1 MSIIKKII
9 EIVDKKTLKSSIF
22 LFFLMLVTMVL
33 ETLGVGLVIPVVTIL
48 FDDGISE
55 KIPFF
60 QDIIRILNYPSHLAL
75 IAYSMGMLITV
86 YFLKSSF
93 VAFFNWRQ
101 ANFILDTQVSI
112 SEKLFSGYMNQS
124 YSFHLRRN
132 SASLIRNIVT
142 EVNSL
147 ISCFTAII
155 ILVTEILVFIGISI
169 LLLSY
174 EFMGSLIVILLFS
187 TLLFLFYYFTKNMVL
202 RWGKLRQE
210 YDEKKIQSIQEGLGS
225 IKEAKIYKLEKYF
238 INTFETNVFV
248 SSEMGKKIS
257 FLTSL
262 PRLWLELLIIICM
275 SSLVIYL
282 VYLEIPNT
290 QILTTLGLFAVA
302 AFRLLPSFNKILSS
316 VQLLR
321 YNLPVVNLIH
331 SEVLLSKNVN
341 SFLKVSEFD
350 FQDKISI
357 KNLSFAY
364 DGTEVS
370 ILKNISLEIK
380 KGKKI
385 GFVGSTGAGK
395 TTLIDSILGLIEP
408 LSGEILVDKKNIQ
421 NNIHGWQKNI
431 GYVPQN
437 IYLSD
442 SSLKKNIAFGIADK
456 DIDDLKILTSI
467 KNAQLEKFVNDLP
480 DGIDTFVGERGV
492 RISGGQ
498 KQRIG
503 IARALYNN
511 PSVIVLDEATSA
523 LDGKVEF
530 DIMGIINSLDDK
542 TILIIAHRLSTLDQC
557 DKIYEIKDGLIFEK
571 H

>member
-282 VYLEIPNT
+282 VYLEISNT

>member
-187 TLLFLFYYFTKNMVL
+187 TLLFFFYYFTKNMVL

-262 PRLWLELLIIICM
+262 PRLWLEILIIICM

>member
-1 MSIIKKII
+1 MPIVKKII
-9 EIVDKKTLKSSIF
+9 EIIDKKTLKSSIF
-22 LFFLMLVTMVL
+22 LFFLMLITMVL
-33 ETLGVGLVIPVVTIL
+33 ETLGVGLVIPVITIL
-48 FDDGISE
+48 FDDGISD

-60 QDIIRILNYPSHLAL
+60 QEIIITLNYPSQLML
-75 IAYSMGMLITV
+75 IVYSMVMLITV
-86 YFLKSSF
+86 YFFKSSF

-101 ANFILDTQVSI
+101 ANFILDAQVSI
-112 SEKLFSGYMNQS
+112 SEKLFSSYMNQP

-132 SASLIRNIVT
+132 SAGLIRNIIT

-155 ILVTEILVFIGISI
+155 VLVTEILVFIGISI

-187 TLLFLFYYFTKNMVL
+187 TLVFFFYYFTKNMTL

-248 SSEMGKKIS
+248 SSDMGKKIS

-282 VYLEIPNT
+282 VYLEISNT

-331 SEVLLSKNVN
+331 SEVLLSNNVN
-341 SFLKVSEFD
+341 SSLEVSEFD

-357 KNLSFAY
+357 KNLSYAY
-364 DGTEVS
+364 ENTEVS
-370 ILKNISLEIK
+370 ILKNITLEIK

-395 TTLIDSILGLIEP
+395 TTLIDSILGLIKP

-421 NNIHGWQKNI
+421 KNIHGWQKNI

-442 SSLKKNIAFGIADK
+442 SSLKKNIAFGIADE

-480 DGIDTFVGERGV
+480 NGIDTFVGERGA

-530 DIMGIINSLDDK
+530 DIMEIINSLEDK

-557 DKIYEIKDGLIFEK
+557 DKIYEIKDGLVFEK
-571 H
+571 N

>member
-1 MSIIKKII
+1 
-9 EIVDKKTLKSSIF
+9 
-22 LFFLMLVTMVL
+22 MVL

-385 GFVGSTGAGK
+385 GFVGGTGAGK

>member
-1 MSIIKKII
+1 MPIVKKII
-9 EIVDKKTLKSSIF
+9 EIIDKKTLKSSIF
-22 LFFLMLVTMVL
+22 LFFLMLITMVL
-33 ETLGVGLVIPVVTIL
+33 ETLGVGLVIPVITIL
-48 FDDGISE
+48 FDDGISD

-60 QDIIRILNYPSHLAL
+60 QEIIITLNYPSQLML
-75 IAYSMGMLITV
+75 IVYSMVMLITV

-101 ANFILDTQVSI
+101 ANFILDAQVSI
-112 SEKLFSGYMNQS
+112 SEKLFSSYMNQP

-132 SASLIRNIVT
+132 SAGLIRNIIT

-155 ILVTEILVFIGISI
+155 VLVTEILVFIGISI

-187 TLLFLFYYFTKNMVL
+187 TLVFFFYYFTKNMTL

-248 SSEMGKKIS
+248 SSDMGKKIS

-282 VYLEIPNT
+282 VYLEISNT

-331 SEVLLSKNVN
+331 SEVLLSNNVN
-341 SFLKVSEFD
+341 SSLEVSEFD

-357 KNLSFAY
+357 KNLSYAY
-364 DGTEVS
+364 ENTEVS
-370 ILKNISLEIK
+370 ILKNITLEIK

-395 TTLIDSILGLIEP
+395 TTLIDSILGLIKP

-421 NNIHGWQKNI
+421 KNIHGWQKNI

-442 SSLKKNIAFGIADK
+442 SSLKKNIAFGIADE

-480 DGIDTFVGERGV
+480 NGIETFVGERGA

-530 DIMGIINSLDDK
+530 DIMEIINSLEDK

-557 DKIYEIKDGLIFEK
+557 DKIYEIKDGLVFEK
-571 H
+571 N